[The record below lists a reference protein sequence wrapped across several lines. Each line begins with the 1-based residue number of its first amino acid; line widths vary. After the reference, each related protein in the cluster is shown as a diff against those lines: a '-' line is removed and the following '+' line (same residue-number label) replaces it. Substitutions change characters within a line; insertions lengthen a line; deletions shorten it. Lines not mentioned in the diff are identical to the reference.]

1 MILRHKTKDGKI
13 EEFELGDR
21 PVTIGRSTDA
31 DLVIMD
37 QKASRVHCG
46 VRLWDGEFFLKDLHS
61 RNGTMVNGR
70 KVDMVKL
77 NPGDRIRVG
86 NVVFSFELQNARGEQ
101 TILREVE
108 EEMSRGKGYTTLL
121 REIVDEDLGENDGG
135 PSLS

>member
-1 MILRHKTKDGKI
+1 MILRHKTKNGKT

-21 PVTIGRSTDA
+21 PVTIGRSPDA
-31 DLVIMD
+31 DLVILD

-46 VRLWDGEFFLKDLHS
+46 IRIWDGEFFIKDLHS
-61 RNGTMVNGR
+61 RNGTMVNGQ
-70 KVDMVKL
+70 KVDMAKL

-86 NVVFSFELQNARGEQ
+86 NVVFSFEIENARGEQ

-121 REIVDEDLGENDGG
+121 REIVDEDLGEGG
-135 PSLS
+135 GVPS